1 MVSDVLG
8 CDDECSEGGGR
19 HWRTRL
25 EKRLKRMIEGTR
37 TTGGGPCQCNVRAS
51 GIKFCFLSPHR
62 SLPGNFINF
71 DYKYFRFD
79 RIWQITATK
88 KLK

>member
-1 MVSDVLG
+1 MMNALKEE
-8 CDDECSEGGGR
+8 DEAVMSGP
-19 HWRTRL
+19 
-25 EKRLKRMIEGTR
+25 LKLDL
-37 TTGGGPCQCNVRAS
+37 
-51 GIKFCFLSPHR
+51 CFLSPHR